1 MIARKAGLAVVCAI
15 LGLQASAH
23 QAASTTQHRAKP
35 AAVSSEHLLEEA
47 YLLGKEVPVEDR
59 VWLLVELTM
68 PSAKWHPAL
77 ERPWAEE
84 QFRLAEQISGYNRLA
99 TRKNAATAM
108 SWIDAQRAFEMLEQC
123 EAPAASDYG
132 VEDIRGVA
140 ARRIFK
146 RYWDATGIAGLGKLR
161 RAADHLGETGQYP
174 YGAMTPVIEEVSRQN
189 AVEGMALISD
199 ALAFYRRGSPFQ
211 MADEDFVAFLRKT
224 GDMMPAGMR
233 REALEAIVKNLTGDS
248 AGKDEQNWRV
258 RIYTSSG
265 VAEFHARN
273 AGLLF
278 EVLPMIREVDADWAR
293 RLVEQNHDLAQ
304 AEAARGKILNR
315 EAVVTYKDPDGAAS
329 PADLAAREQWGL
341 EMSRI
346 GQIQEIAAK
355 DPNQALTLAM
365 SIGDPGRQA
374 MGMAYAAAG
383 FRNQPEQA
391 RQMLNQ
397 SGQTMS
403 SLKSKAEKLEIQVAI
418 AQSAA
423 SLGDFALAREIV
435 EKGLDLGEQVY
446 GDSRKEH
453 PDRPAYSWDGL
464 DDMQKLAE
472 VGARIDPVHVVG
484 RIHAIEDSLLQAYLL
499 VSVSRGLDEGRVG
512 GREEEFAGLD

>member
-1 MIARKAGLAVVCAI
+1 MMARKLGFAVVCAI
-15 LGLQASAH
+15 LGLEASAH
-23 QAASTTQHRAKP
+23 QAATTTQHRAKL
-35 AAVSSEHLLEEA
+35 AAVSSERLLEES
-47 YLLGKEVPVEDR
+47 YLLGKQVPVEDR
-59 VWLLVELTM
+59 VWLLAELTM

-84 QFRLAEQISGYNRLA
+84 QFRLAERISGYNRLA
-99 TRKNAATAM
+99 TQKNAATAM
-108 SWIDAQRAFEMLEQC
+108 SWIDTRRALEMLEHC
-123 EAPAASDYG
+123 DAPVASDYG

-146 RYWDATGIAGLGKLR
+146 HYWEATGSAGLGKLR
-161 RAADHLGETGQYP
+161 RAADHLGETGEYP
-174 YGAMTPVIEEVSRQN
+174 YGAMTPMIAEISRQN
-189 AVEGMALISD
+189 AGEGMALISD
-199 ALAFYRRGSPFQ
+199 AFAFYRRGSQFQ
-211 MADEDFVAFLRKT
+211 MADEDFIAFLGKT
-224 GDMMPAGMR
+224 RDLMPAAMR
-233 REALEAIVKNLTGDS
+233 REALEAMVKNLTQDS
-248 AGKDEQNWRV
+248 GNKDDQNWRV

-265 VAEFHARN
+265 VAEFHTRN

-278 EVLPMIREVDADWAR
+278 EVLPMIREVDLDWAR

-304 AEAARGKILNR
+304 AEAAGGKILNR
-315 EAVVTYKDPDGAAS
+315 EAVVIYKSPDSAAS
-329 PADLAAREQWGL
+329 PADLRAQEQWGL

-346 GQIQEIAAK
+346 GQIQEMAAK
-355 DPNQALTLAM
+355 DPDQALTLAM

-403 SLKSKAEKLEIQVAI
+403 SLKSKAEKLQIQVAI

-423 SLGDFALAREIV
+423 SLDDFALAREAV

-446 GDSRKEH
+446 EVRAKSTPTGPRTRGT
-453 PDRPAYSWDGL
+453 DRTTCRNWR
-464 DDMQKLAE
+464 KLAQE
-472 VGARIDPVHVVG
+472 SMPCT
-484 RIHAIEDSLLQAYLL
+484 
-499 VSVSRGLDEGRVG
+499 
-512 GREEEFAGLD
+512 